1 MDHYRIVAV
10 FIVFFLPYLFK
21 KLLGADDL
29 SPVFAEDPEDI
40 ELDGCQ
46 CQLSFIIDAFM
57 RIAVQEKTAEINDVF
72 LRTVSFVVFG
82 RPPQLGFDT
91 VSYTHLDVYKRQTV
105 WIPDWRSHR
114 QDAAAG

>member
-29 SPVFAEDPEDI
+29 SPVFTEDPENI
-40 ELDGCQ
+40 KLDGCQ

-82 RPPQLGFDT
+82 RPPELGFERCVMYLTGMGNIRDVLPFPRT
-91 VSYTHLDVYKRQTV
+91 VGTCEL
-105 WIPDWRSHR
+105 
-114 QDAAAG
+114 